1 MPNSSPSE
9 LKERGK
15 SWRAIIVHITSDRPL
30 QLRAELETVTWQVD
44 SIRANLEKKKK
55 IILVSQKNCVMMRF
69 LAITFFEKT
78 NKGEYSVM
86 HNCEPT
92 VEVSKN
98 CCVSASHEEYLY
110 K

>member
-1 MPNSSPSE
+1 MESHHCTYYFRPSSAAESRTGDCN
-9 LKERGK
+9 LKIRFNK
-15 SWRAIIVHITSDRPL
+15 SKSL
-30 QLRAELETVTWQVD
+30 K
-44 SIRANLEKKKK
+44 KKKK

-78 NKGEYSVM
+78 NKGEYSIM